1 MTFLNY
7 EIQIQFLNLIIQ
19 MPPNIQQ
26 SNYFI
31 LTATLLLMCYYLNQ
45 PLTLYI
51 YHNISLN
58 NHLNLQTLNIIIN
71 TLNSSTLILIYF
83 NQFFINFY
91 ILTYLY
97 TQISICFTIIFFTIL
112 FLTITKIFFNISL
125 NSSIFNNKIRKHY
138 LIIFSINITSSLFL
152 LLFRITLSLTQFQYN
167 LINIKIMENMLSY

>member
-31 LTATLLLMCYYLNQ
+31 LTATLLLMYYYLNQ
-45 PLTLYI
+45 PLTLYT
-51 YHNISLN
+51 YQNISLN
-58 NHLNLQTLNIIIN
+58 HHLNLQILNFIIN
-71 TLNSSTLILIYF
+71 TMNSSTLRLIYF
-83 NQFFINFY
+83 NQYFINFY

-97 TQISICFTIIFFTIL
+97 TQYVLHLYFYYLIFNNYQNI
-112 FLTITKIFFNISL
+112 FNISL
-125 NSSIFNNKIRKHY
+125 NSSIFYNQIRKHY

-152 LLFRITLSLTQFQYN
+152 TLFRITFSLTQFQYN
-167 LINIKIMENMLSY
+167 LINIKIMENMLSF